1 MSTLIENSELNGP
14 KPTPM
19 MDMGRN
25 TKFSHLSWAFI
36 AAVGLGLSMS
46 VAWADGISPKEDDLP
61 ELGSPANAA
70 ISLEDEY
77 SVGLMYVRTMREAGM
92 MLEDPEV
99 GEYLQDIGHRL
110 SSRAEEGQ
118 HQFFYFVVKDPVI
131 NAFAIPGGFIAV
143 NSGLLLSTT
152 NENELAGVMAHETA
166 HVTQRHIARGVID
179 QSRSG
184 LVSAAAMLAAI
195 LLGATAGRG
204 SPGAMEGAV
213 LATEGAAIQHQINY
227 TRSQEF
233 EADRIGVYTMAAAGF
248 DPLGM
253 PTFFETLN
261 RNSPSPDRIRQIEFL
276 IDHPVTADRIAESR
290 NRAEQ
295 IGRIH
300 HEDSLSYGLMRERV
314 RSLVGDPHVA
324 IDYYNGMIKNGAG
337 NTMAERYGRAVAYIN
352 AKEPGPAIKELQAL
366 LHEYPKVTQLYG
378 ALGQAYLANGQL
390 RESTEILEKA
400 LGLFPRNVP
409 VTIRLAETYM
419 HAGDNKRAHLLL
431 LDLFDVVEPTPDQA
445 RLIAKAANAAGDIAD
460 SYYYLSEFYIMNGE
474 LTKSLTQLQLALAL
488 PGLNPI
494 QRARFS
500 ARLEEVRS
508 VLARE
513 KKTQVADDNSNSGG
527 NGRH

>member
-1 MSTLIENSELNGP
+1 MH
-14 KPTPM
+14 
-19 MDMGRN
+19 DMARLMR
-25 TKFSHLSWAFI
+25 SSARAWAFV
-36 AAVGLGLSMS
+36 AALGLGLSMS
-46 VAWADGISPKEDDLP
+46 IAFAEGITPKEDDLP
-61 ELGSPANAA
+61 ELGSAANAA

-77 SVGLMYVRTMREAGM
+77 TVGLMFVHQMREADYV
-92 MLEDPEV
+92 LEDPEV
-99 GEYLQDIGHRL
+99 SEYIQDIGHRL
-110 SSRAEEGQ
+110 SSHAEEGQ
-118 HQFFYFVVKDPVI
+118 HRFTYFVVKDPAI
-131 NAFAIPGGFIAV
+131 NAFAIPGGFVAV
-143 NSGLLLSTT
+143 NAGLLLATA

-166 HVTQRHIARGVID
+166 HVTQRHIARGVVD

-227 TRSQEF
+227 TRSQEY

-253 PTFFETLN
+253 PNFFETLN
-261 RNSPSPDRIRQIEFL
+261 RNNPSPDRIRQIEFL

-290 NRAEQ
+290 NRAAQ
-295 IGRIH
+295 IGRIR

-314 RSLVGDPHVA
+314 RSLVGDPRA
-324 IDYYNGMIKNGAG
+324 TIDYYNDLIKNGAG
-337 NTMAERYGRAVAYIN
+337 NTLAERYGRAVAYIN
-352 AKEPGPAIKELQAL
+352 GKDPATAIKELQPL
-366 LHEYPKVTQLYG
+366 LREYPKVTQLYG
-378 ALGQAYLANGQL
+378 ALGQAYLANGQFK
-390 RESTEILEKA
+390 ESTEVLEQA

-409 VTIRLAETYM
+409 ITIRLAETYM
-419 HAGDNKRAHLLL
+419 HAGENKRAHLLL
-431 LDLFDVVEPTPDQA
+431 LDLFDVVEPTPAQA

-460 SYYYLSEFYIMNGE
+460 SYYYMSEFYIMNGD
-474 LTKSLTQLQLALAL
+474 LNKSVTQLQLALGL

-500 ARLEEVRS
+500 ARLEEVRQ

-513 KKTQVADDNSNSGG
+513 KKTQVADDNSS
-527 NGRH
+527 GRH

>member
-1 MSTLIENSELNGP
+1 M
-14 KPTPM
+14 
-19 MDMGRN
+19 
-25 TKFSHLSWAFI
+25 KFSSSAWALV
-36 AAVGLGLSMS
+36 AAVGLGFS
-46 VAWADGISPKEDDLP
+46 VSLAWAEGITPKEDDLP

-70 ISLEDEY
+70 ISLEEEY
-77 SVGLMYVRTMREAGM
+77 SVGLSFVRSLREAGVV
-92 MLEDPEV
+92 LEDPEV
-99 GEYLQDIGHRL
+99 GEYMQDIGHRL

-118 HQFFYFVVKDPVI
+118 HQFSYFVVKDPAI
-131 NAFAIPGGFIAV
+131 NAFAVPGGFVAV
-143 NSGLLLSTT
+143 NSGLLLSTE

-166 HVTQRHIARGVID
+166 HVTQRHIARGVVD

-195 LLGATAGRG
+195 LIGATAGR
-204 SPGAMEGAV
+204 SNPGAMQGAV
-213 LATEGAAIQHQINY
+213 MATEGAAIQHQINY

-253 PTFFETLN
+253 PTFFESLN
-261 RNSPSPDRIRQIEFL
+261 RSSPSPDRIRQIEFL
-276 IDHPVTADRIAESR
+276 IDHPVTADRISESR

-295 IGRIH
+295 IGRIR

-314 RSLVGDPHVA
+314 RSLVGDPKVA
-324 IDYYNGMIKNGAG
+324 IEYYNGIIKNGAG
-337 NTMAERYGRAVAYIN
+337 NTMAERYGRAVAYIA
-352 AKEPGPAIKELQAL
+352 AKEPGTAINELQAL

-378 ALGQAYLANGQL
+378 ALGQAYLAEN
-390 RESTEILEKA
+390 RPKESAEVLEKA

-409 VTIRLAETYM
+409 ITIRLAEAYM
-419 HAGDNKRAHLLL
+419 HAGENRRAHLLL

-445 RLIAKAANAAGDIAD
+445 RMIAKAANAAGDIAD
-460 SYYYLSEFYIMNGE
+460 SYYYMSEFYIMNGE
-474 LTKSLTQLQLALAL
+474 LNKSVMQLQLALGL

-500 ARLEEVRS
+500 ARLEEVRQ

-513 KKTQVADDNSNSGG
+513 KKTQVADDNGG
-527 NGRH
+527 GRH

>member
-1 MSTLIENSELNGP
+1 
-14 KPTPM
+14 
-19 MDMGRN
+19 MGRL
-25 TKFSHLSWAFI
+25 LSSGPRIWAC
-36 AAVGLGLSMS
+36 AAALGLGLSM
-46 VAWADGISPKEDDLP
+46 GIAYAEGITPKEDDLP

-77 SVGLMYVRTMREAGM
+77 SVGLMYVRTMRESGIV
-92 MLEDPEV
+92 LEDPEV
-99 GEYLQDIGHRL
+99 SEYIQDIGHRL

-118 HQFFYFVVKDPVI
+118 HQFTYFVVKDPVI
-131 NAFAIPGGFIAV
+131 NAFAVPGGFVAI
-143 NSGLLLSTT
+143 NSGLLLSTA

-166 HVTQRHIARGVID
+166 HVTQRHIARGVVD
-179 QSRSG
+179 QSKSG

-213 LATEGAAIQHQINY
+213 MATEGAAIQHQINY

-276 IDHPVTADRIAESR
+276 IDHPVTADRVAESR

-295 IGRIH
+295 IGRIR
-300 HEDSLSYGLMRERV
+300 HEDSLGYGLMRERV
-314 RSLVGDPHVA
+314 RSLVGDPRVT
-324 IDYYNGMIKNGAG
+324 IIYYNDMIKNGAG

-352 AKEPGPAIKELQAL
+352 GKDPVTAIKELQSL
-366 LHEYPKVTQLYG
+366 LREYPKVTQIYG
-378 ALGQAYLANGQL
+378 ALGQAYLANGQIK
-390 RESTEILEKA
+390 ESTDILEKA

-409 VTIRLAETYM
+409 ITIRLAESYM
-419 HAGDNKRAHLLL
+419 HGGDNKRAHLLL

-445 RLIAKAANAAGDIAD
+445 RLIARAANAAGDVAD
-460 SYYYLSEFYIMNGE
+460 SYYYMSEYYIMNGE
-474 LTKSLTQLQLALAL
+474 LNKSLTQLQLALGL

-500 ARLEEVRS
+500 ARLEEVRQ
-508 VLARE
+508 VLARQ
-513 KKTQVADDNSNSGG
+513 KKTQVADDNS
-527 NGRH
+527 GRH